1 MTYEEQYA
9 TQLQRLARK
18 ARKSGNPTV
27 CQLWNPKRKWTV
39 DKYGGRVADEKTLQ
53 CRAEIVRILRQLG
66 PLTAN
71 QLYNQLVGF
80 GQRRRWSAKDYLVTA
95 GEIVPLK
102 EEGRKFPRYAVGG
115 AVVEAKIGRAG

>member
-9 TQLQRLARK
+9 QRLHAMARK
-18 ARKSGNPTV
+18 ARRSGNPTV
-27 CQLWNPKRKWTV
+27 RQLWNPNRPWSV

-53 CRAEIVRILRQLG
+53 CRIEIVRILRQFG
-66 PLTAN
+66 PLSAN

-80 GQRRRWSAKDYLVTA
+80 GQRRKWNAKDYLVTA

-102 EEGRKFPRYAVGG
+102 KEGTKLTRYAV
-115 AVVEAKIGRAG
+115 AEAVEAQVGRAG